1 MIPSNGAAKK
11 RKRKKLGPIRR
22 RRRREK
28 IQSILI
34 LLIQVVCISLLFAH
48 SIKKYAPDTMQCTH
62 SFNTT
67 ISDVKSVYVR
77 HSASVVF
84 ETCEGKVFV
93 YFDSGYGTHRGEM
106 IDATIKELL
115 YLSDNNI
122 EVSVR
127 IRNEPEINPLSVHFK
142 EYQLVAIDDD
152 QTQKDRFELDKKTG
166 LVVACI
172 ALPLWLVLAVAH
184 YVIFR

>member
-1 MIPSNGAAKK
+1 MIPSDGVAKK

-67 ISDVKSVYVR
+67 ISDVKRTYISPGT
-77 HSASVVF
+77 SVVF
-84 ETCEGKVFV
+84 ETCEGKVFIN
-93 YFDSGYGTHRGEM
+93 FDGGIGTHLAER
-106 IDATIKELL
+106 IDATIKELR

-142 EYQLVAIDDD
+142 EYEMVALEDN
-152 QTQKDRFELDKKTG
+152 QTQIDKFEKTQRLS
-166 LVVACI
+166 LVIFCI
-172 ALPLWLVLAVAH
+172 LLPLWLVLAVAH

>member
-1 MIPSNGAAKK
+1 MIPSNGAAEK

-48 SIKKYAPDTMQCTH
+48 SIKKYAPDTMQCSH

-67 ISDVKSVYVR
+67 ISDVKCVYVS
-77 HSASVVF
+77 HGPSVVF
-84 ETCEGKVFV
+84 ETCEGTVFG
-93 YFDSGYGTHRGEM
+93 YFDSGYGTHRVEI
-106 IDATIKELL
+106 IDATIKELR

-184 YVIFR
+184 YIIFR

>member
-1 MIPSNGAAKK
+1 MAEDNINVKK
-11 RKRKKLGPIRR
+11 RKHKKLGPIRR

-67 ISDVKSVYVR
+67 ISDVKRAYVSHGR
-77 HSASVVF
+77 YVVF
-84 ETCEGKVFV
+84 ETCEGKVFIN
-93 YFDSGYGTHRGEM
+93 FDGGIGAHLAER
-106 IDATIKELL
+106 IDATIKELR

-122 EVSVR
+122 EVSVMSLCFSL
-127 IRNEPEINPLSVHFK
+127 NSSSVRSFSFSSM
-142 EYQLVAIDDD
+142 A
-152 QTQKDRFELDKKTG
+152 
-166 LVVACI
+166 AC
-172 ALPLWLVLAVAH
+172 PFLACS
-184 YVIFR
+184 